1 MSKRAILAVVLCGGV
16 FLGCSVYQSS
26 DPDTTP
32 PPYKKEKPNKQAKAQ
47 AKENHALEQQIEQLK
62 NAVATNERK
71 MDALD
76 HKFKNPPK
84 PEPKPQPHPQPPAHL
99 QPQPQPPP
107 QVQTHT
113 PPPPPAFKTKST
125 TIHISRHF
133 LIGYGVSDVS
143 AKTPEDARDSAY
155 FNARRQLTFALYN
168 RLSQALSA
176 YHLRSEHLRNV
187 LLFTI
192 DKAID
197 SPQIY
202 KEKTLVPLVHYDKT
216 LMVLLVDSAVIE
228 QIRQLVHTQYH
239 FSTQHRHLF
248 DHLLYGVQT
257 ELLH

>member
-1 MSKRAILAVVLCGGV
+1 MSKRAILAGVLCGGV

-76 HKFKNPPK
+76 HKFKNPQNQSPS
-84 PEPKPQPHPQPPAHL
+84 PNHTPSPQPIYSHNLNH
-99 QPQPQPPP
+99 P

-202 KEKTLVPLVHYDKT
+202 KEKTLVPLAHYDKT

-248 DHLLYGVQT
+248 DHLLYGVQI